1 MKLNH
6 LFLCIF
12 AATSLIACSSDDS
25 PTTPPSPDPTPP
37 EVKATDY
44 FPAANSYQWTYL
56 NTTDVGQQQN
66 ENEETITAK
75 DTTVSN
81 VSAYA
86 FTTNVAL
93 KEQGAMTL
101 LLTNGYVA
109 KEDGKLIFN
118 GYLSMTI
125 PELNQT
131 IAIPVTDLMLYD
143 KQAGTGIPLSTL
155 ADSYTQ
161 DFTFNGLTVPVTID
175 YILETSQG
183 EAQAT
188 FNNGLHD
195 YDDVIS
201 SNLKLSISAS
211 ATIMGMSLD
220 VIPNQEVLQMTNYFA
235 NTVGLILSDT
245 NIHLEF
251 SDQLSQIPNIPELP
265 TVDGTASQRL
275 ETYSFQ

>member
-12 AATSLIACSSDDS
+12 AATFLVACSSDNDTPS
-25 PTTPPSPDPTPP
+25 TPPPDTTPP
-37 EVKATDY
+37 EVETTDY
-44 FPAANSYQWTYL
+44 FPVANSYQWTYL
-56 NTTDVGQQQN
+56 NATDVAQQQN

-75 DTTVSN
+75 DTTVSSA
-81 VSAYA
+81 SAYA
-86 FTTNVAL
+86 FSTNVAL
-93 KEQGAMTL
+93 KEQGVMTL
-101 LLTNGYVA
+101 LLTNGYVT
-109 KEDGKLIFN
+109 KEDGKLVFN
-118 GYLSMTI
+118 GSFNLTI
-125 PELNQT
+125 AELNQT
-131 IAIPVTDLMLYD
+131 IAIPVTDLVLYD
-143 KQAGTGIPLSTL
+143 KNAGSGIPLSTL
-155 ADSYTQ
+155 ADSYSQ
-161 DFTFNGLTVPVTID
+161 DFTFSGLTIPVTID

-183 EAQAT
+183 DVMAT
-188 FNNGLHD
+188 FNNGLQD

-201 SNLKLSISAS
+201 SNIKLSISAS

-220 VIPNQEVLQMTNYFA
+220 VIPNQEALQTTNYFA
-235 NTVGLILSDT
+235 NEVGLILSDS